1 MRPREVVFTAF
12 ELRKPERVPVAL
24 FGGGMFTMYNTG
36 NSFKS
41 LAEDAK
47 GMADMI
53 ISFSKRS
60 LSDIVYVGSGYNN
73 FHAAALGGRIKYREI
88 GAPDLEEPLIDT
100 EADLDRLDLERLK
113 TSPTVR
119 AIWEATEMVS
129 KAIGDEFVVT
139 TTAWG
144 PFTLGAQIFGVEKM
158 MRGTFK
164 TPELVKRVVDFAADL
179 NIKFY
184 TGLVEKGIIKMI
196 SLADPTASADLI
208 SRKQFENFALPYL
221 QKFTSWARSKDVKV
235 LVHICGNT
243 SDRLDLFPKMGAD
256 CISIDH
262 KVDIVKARSELSGKM
277 CFAGNV
283 NPVAVLNNGTPSEV
297 EEASGR
303 CIETAGLEGGFILM
317 PGCDIP
323 PTVPI
328 KNVETFV
335 NIARGWKLN

>member
-1 MRPREVVFTAF
+1 MTPKEVIFSAF

-88 GAPDLEEPLIDT
+88 GAPDLEEPLVDT
-100 EADLDRLDLERLK
+100 ESDLKRLDLEKLK
-113 TSPTVR
+113 ASPTVR

-144 PFTLGAQIFGVEKM
+144 PFTLGAQILGVEKM
-158 MRGTFK
+158 MRGAFK
-164 TPELVKRVVDFAADL
+164 TPELVKRVVDFACDI
-179 NIKFY
+179 NIRFY
-184 TGLVEKGIIKMI
+184 TGLVERGLIEMI

-208 SRKQFENFALPYL
+208 SRKQFETFALPSL
-221 QKFTSWARSKDVKV
+221 QRFTSWAKTKGVKV

-262 KVDIVKARSELSGKM
+262 KVDISKAKSELSGKM

-283 NPVAVLNNGTPSEV
+283 NPVAVLNNGTPSDV
-297 EEASGR
+297 EEASR
-303 CIETAGLEGGFILM
+303 KCIEIAGLEGGFILM

-335 NIARGWKLN
+335 SIARGWKLN

>member
-1 MRPREVVFTAF
+1 MTPKEVILKAF
-12 ELRKPERVPVAL
+12 DIKKPERVPVAL
-24 FGGGMFTMYNTG
+24 FGGGMFTMFNTG

-60 LSDIVYVGSGYNN
+60 LSDVVYVGSGYNN

-88 GAPDLEEPLIDT
+88 GAPDLEEPLVNT
-100 EADLDRLDLERLK
+100 ESDLDKLDLEKLK
-113 TSPTVR
+113 ENKTVK

-144 PFTLGAQIFGVEKM
+144 PFTLGAQIFGVEKT

-164 TPELVKRVVDFAADL
+164 TPEIIKRVVDFAADL

-184 TGLVEKGIIKMI
+184 SGLVEKGLIKVI

-221 QKFTSWARSKDVKV
+221 QKFTSWAKSKGAKV

-243 SDRLDLFPKMGAD
+243 TDRLDLFPKMGAD

-262 KVDIVKARSELSGKM
+262 KVDIAKAKSELSGKI

-283 NPVAVLNNGTPSEV
+283 NPVAVLNNGTPLDV
-297 EEASGR
+297 EASSR
-303 CIETAGLEGGFILM
+303 KCIETAGLEGGFVLM

-335 NIARGWKLN
+335 NVARGWKLD

>member
-1 MRPREVVFTAF
+1 MTPREVIFTTF
-12 ELRKPERVPVAL
+12 ELRKTERVPVAL

-60 LSDIVYVGSGYNN
+60 LSDVVYVGSGYNN
-73 FHAAALGGRIKYREI
+73 FHAAALGGRIRYREI
-88 GAPDLEEPLIDT
+88 GAPDLEEPLVNT
-100 EADLDRLDLERLK
+100 ETDLDGLDLEKLK
-113 TSPTVR
+113 DSPTVR

-129 KAIGDEFVVT
+129 RVIGEEFVVT
-139 TTAWG
+139 ATAWG

-158 MRGTFK
+158 MKGTFK
-164 TPELVKRVVDFAADL
+164 NPDLVKRVVDFAADL

-184 TGLVEKGIIKMI
+184 SGLVEGRIIKMI
-196 SLADPTASADLI
+196 SLADPAASGDLI

-221 QKFTSWARSKDVKV
+221 QKVTSWARTKGIKV

-256 CISIDH
+256 CISLDH
-262 KVDIVKARSELSGKM
+262 KVDIAKAKSELSGKI
-277 CFAGNV
+277 CFAGNI
-283 NPVAVLNNGTPSEV
+283 NPVGVLNNGTSSDV
-297 EEASGR
+297 EEASR
-303 CIETAGLEGGFILM
+303 KCIEIAGLGGGFILM

-328 KNVETFV
+328 KNVEAFV
-335 NIARGWKLN
+335 NIARGWKLQ

>member
-1 MRPREVVFTAF
+1 MTPKEVIFSAF
-12 ELRKPERVPVAL
+12 ELRRPERVPVAL

-41 LAEDAK
+41 LAEDPN

-88 GAPDLEEPLIDT
+88 GAPDLEEPLVST
-100 EADLDRLDLERLK
+100 EGDLETLDLQRLED
-113 TSPTVR
+113 SPTVR

-129 KAIGDEFVVT
+129 KAIGEEFVVT

-144 PFTLGAQIFGVEKM
+144 PFTLGAQIFGVERM

-164 TPELVKRVVDFAADL
+164 APELVKRVVDFAADL
-179 NIKFY
+179 NIRFY
-184 TGLVEKGIIKMI
+184 TCLVEQGFIKMI
-196 SLADPTASADLI
+196 SLADPTASGDLI
-208 SRKQFENFALPYL
+208 SRKQFETFALPYL
-221 QKFTSWARSKDVKV
+221 QKVTSWARSKGVKV
-235 LVHICGNT
+235 LVHICGDT

-262 KVDIVKARSELSGKM
+262 KVDISKAKSELSGRI
-277 CFAGNV
+277 CFAGNL
-283 NPVAVLNNGTPSEV
+283 NPVAVLNNGTEEDVERASRRIIEV
-297 EEASGR
+297 
-303 CIETAGLEGGFILM
+303 AGLEGGFILM

-335 NIARGWKLN
+335 NIARGWKLS

>member
-1 MRPREVVFTAF
+1 MTPKEVIFTAF
-12 ELRKPERVPVAL
+12 ELGKPERVPVAL

-53 ISFSKRS
+53 ISFSRKS

-88 GAPDLEEPLIDT
+88 GAPDLEEPLVDT
-100 EADLDRLDLERLK
+100 ESDLDRLDLEGLK
-113 TSPTVR
+113 NSATVR
-119 AIWEATEMVS
+119 AIWEATELVS
-129 KAIGDEFVVT
+129 RAIGDEFVVT
-139 TTAWG
+139 ATAWG
-144 PFTLGAQIFGVEKM
+144 PFTLGAQIFGVERM

-164 TPELVKRVVDFAADL
+164 TPEFVKRVVDFAADL

-184 TGLVEKGIIKMI
+184 ADLVERGIIKMI
-196 SLADPTASADLI
+196 SLADPTASGDLI

-221 QKFTSWARSKDVKV
+221 QKFTSWAKTKGVKV
-235 LVHICGNT
+235 LVHICGDT

-256 CISIDH
+256 CISLDH
-262 KVDIVKARSELSGKM
+262 KVDIAKAKAELSGKI

-283 NPVAVLNNGTPSEV
+283 NPVAVLNNGTPSDVEV
-297 EEASGR
+297 VCLR
-303 CIETAGLEGGFILM
+303 CIETAGLEGGFVLM

-323 PTVPI
+323 PTVPV

>member
-1 MRPREVVFTAF
+1 MTPKEVIFTAF
-12 ELRKPERVPVAL
+12 DFHKPPRIPVAL

-60 LSDIVYVGSGYNN
+60 FSDIVYVGSGYNN
-73 FHAAALGGRIKYREI
+73 FHASALGGKIRYREI
-88 GAPDLEEPLIDT
+88 GAPDLEEPLVNT
-100 EADLDRLDLERLK
+100 ESDLDKLDLERLK
-113 TSPTVR
+113 DNATVS

-129 KAIGDEFVVT
+129 RAIGDEFVVT
-139 TTAWG
+139 ATAWG
-144 PFTLGAQIFGVEKM
+144 PFTLGAQMFGVEKM

-164 TPELVKRVVDFAADL
+164 SPELAKKIVGFAANL
-179 NIKFY
+179 NIEFY
-184 TGLVEKGIIKMI
+184 SHLADKGIIKMI
-196 SLADPTASADLI
+196 CLADPTASGDLI

-221 QKFTSWARSKDVKV
+221 QKVTSWAKIKGVKV
-235 LVHICGNT
+235 LVHICGDT

-256 CISIDH
+256 CISLDH
-262 KVDIVKARSELSGKM
+262 KVDIARAKSELLGKI

-283 NPVAVLNNGTPSEV
+283 NPVSVLNNGTPSEV
-297 EEASGR
+297 EEMTRR
-303 CIETAGLEGGFILM
+303 CIETAGLEGGFVLM

-335 NIARGWKLN
+335 NIAREWKLN